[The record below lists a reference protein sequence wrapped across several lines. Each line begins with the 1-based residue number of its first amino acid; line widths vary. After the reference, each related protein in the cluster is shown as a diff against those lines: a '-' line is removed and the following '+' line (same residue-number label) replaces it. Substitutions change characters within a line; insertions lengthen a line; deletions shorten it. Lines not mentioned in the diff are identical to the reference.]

1 MIDDALVRQ
10 GNWLF
15 RWRSYILLG
24 FTPLFVLAMLRPEPI
39 ETNFGSFWDS
49 AYETACLALAFIG
62 LGIRV
67 FTVGFVPAGT
77 SGRNTA
83 SQIAETLNTTGPY
96 SLTRNPLYF
105 ANAIIYVAV
114 ALFTQDLYVVLAMV
128 LFLVIYLER
137 IIANE
142 ERFLERK
149 FGEPY
154 VQWADAVPAFFPR
167 LAGWRRPELPFS
179 ARTALKREYSGLLA
193 IVATFFVLDQGH
205 EYITERA
212 PVDTAWL
219 LFFVAGAAV
228 YLILR
233 TLKKH
238 THVLHQEG
246 R

>member
-1 MIDDALVRQ
+1 MINDAIVRQ
-10 GNWLF
+10 GSWLF

-24 FTPLFVLAMLRPEPI
+24 FTPLFVFAMLRPEPI
-39 ETNFGSFWDS
+39 EAHFGAFWDS
-49 AYETACLALAFIG
+49 VYEASCLALAFIG
-62 LGIRV
+62 LGIRA

-83 SQIAETLNTTGPY
+83 GQVAETLNTTGPY

-114 ALFTQDLYVVLAMV
+114 ALFTQDFYVVIAMV

-149 FGEPY
+149 FGATY
-154 VQWADAVPAFFPR
+154 VQWAEAVPAFFPR
-167 LAGWRRPELPFS
+167 LTGWRRPELPFS
-179 ARTALKREYSGLLA
+179 PRTALKREYSGLLA

-205 EYITERA
+205 EYITEQA

-219 LFFVAGAAV
+219 LFFVTGAAI
-228 YLILR
+228 YLVLR